1 MFGDPSFPMM
11 TTHLKLV
18 FDDAS
23 EQDESMP
30 RITQQAKEAN
40 RRKII
45 DAASVMFR
53 EHGADQVGIDQLMQT
68 AGLTRGGFY
77 NHFDSKEALVA
88 EACHRAFDHQL
99 QDVNEFLHNI
109 DAADPH
115 HALEHLARRYLSD
128 YHRKNRAVGCPAP
141 TLGVDAARH
150 TAVTQRQYAD
160 GVEGYL
166 RTITELLAPGL
177 PTTDETLSS
186 DGPDQSRNESETDA
200 RGSLTPQQVRA
211 RAVETF
217 ILLVGGMVVA
227 RAVDEADPE
236 LSDEFLNGA
245 RDMIA
250 GIVARR

>member
-1 MFGDPSFPMM
+1 
-11 TTHLKLV
+11 
-18 FDDAS
+18 
-23 EQDESMP
+23 MP

-53 EHGADQVGIDQLMQT
+53 ERGADQVGIDQLMQT

-99 QDVNEFLHNI
+99 RDLNEFLHDV
-109 DAADPH
+109 DAADPLH
-115 HALEHLARRYLSD
+115 PLEHLAQRYLSD
-128 YHRKNRAVGCPAP
+128 YHRKNPAVGCPAP

-150 TAVTQRQYAD
+150 TALTQRQYAD
-160 GVEGYL
+160 GIEEYL
-166 RTITELLAPGL
+166 RTIIELLSSRSGL
-177 PTTDETLSS
+177 ADQPASC
-186 DGPDQSRNESETDA
+186 DGPSETREDS
-200 RGSLTPQQVRA
+200 RTDDTTCSLTPQQLRA
-211 RAVETF
+211 RAIETF
-217 ILLVGGMVVA
+217 ILLVGGMMVA
-227 RAVDEADPE
+227 RAVGEADPK

-250 GIVARR
+250 SSIKRP

>member
-1 MFGDPSFPMM
+1 
-11 TTHLKLV
+11 
-18 FDDAS
+18 
-23 EQDESMP
+23 MP

-45 DAASVMFR
+45 DSASVMFR
-53 EHGADQVGIDQLMQT
+53 EHGADQVGIDQLMQA

-88 EACHRAFDHQL
+88 EACHRAFDDQL
-99 QDVNEFLHNI
+99 RDLNDFLHNI
-109 DAADPH
+109 DAADPL
-115 HALEHLARRYLSD
+115 HALEHLAQRYLSD
-128 YHRKNRAVGCPAP
+128 HHRKNPAVGCPAP
-141 TLGVDAARH
+141 SLGVDSARH
-150 TAVTQRQYAD
+150 TALTQRQYAD
-160 GVEGYL
+160 GVEEYL
-166 RTITELLAPGL
+166 RTFTELLSSGL
-177 PTTDETLSS
+177 PLANEPPSS
-186 DGPDQSRNESETDA
+186 DGPNETRDDSEIDA
-200 RGSLTPQQVRA
+200 RCSLAPQQLRA

-250 GIVARR
+250 GIIARPVSQSPRNTLDRVPP